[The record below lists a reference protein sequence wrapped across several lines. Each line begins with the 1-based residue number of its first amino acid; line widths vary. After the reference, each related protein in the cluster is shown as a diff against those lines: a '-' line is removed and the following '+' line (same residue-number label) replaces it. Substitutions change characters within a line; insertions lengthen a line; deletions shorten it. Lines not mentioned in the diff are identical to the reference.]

1 MWFPFRKK
9 QDLIIT
15 LYKNNKPINI
25 KTTLKYIIN
34 SKDNTTN
41 FTIIGNEYLTIKAEK
56 KGNLDEILNIK
67 FSLKNEQKENYFV
80 KNKIKFVISDN
91 NNNKLYSSS
100 PILDDGTFE
109 STNIPLYLLKPSYNA
124 CFYDLSGRLLGIY
137 LKTIDGIKY
146 KEENSRFEFEMSDG
160 DKIDLFDYSEITQN
174 FSFIDYKNA
183 GVKIALSI

>member
-1 MWFPFRKK
+1 M
-9 QDLIIT
+9 
-15 LYKNNKPINI
+15 
-25 KTTLKYIIN
+25 
-34 SKDNTTN
+34 
-41 FTIIGNEYLTIKAEK
+41 
-56 KGNLDEILNIK
+56 DEILNIK